1 MNTLDDLKTKEDA
14 LSRLVLRR
22 SIRHLAGLELL
33 EATDDERFDDDLVKT
48 LGAQC
53 QRVGERFYREHHDG
67 GEMVSEI
74 ALDVS
79 WIQELIVEE
88 IDPKWR
94 AGWCAGQAAAEWVW
108 VTKRAVY
115 DHQGARNAN
124 PGSYRPQEWAPVAEL
139 WISVVVPA

>member
-108 VTKRAVY
+108 VTKRAVD

-139 WISVVVPA
+139 WISVVIPA

>member
-1 MNTLDDLKTKEDA
+1 MNTLDDLKTKEEA
-14 LSRLVLRR
+14 LSRLVWRR
-22 SIRHLAGLELL
+22 SIRQLAGLELL
-33 EATDDERFDDDLVKT
+33 EASDERFDDLVT
-48 LGAQC
+48 LGVQC
-53 QRVGERFYREHHDG
+53 RRVGERFYREHHDG

-88 IDPKWR
+88 IDPRWR